1 MKTILITAALAAAF
15 GMAPALA
22 SETLAKTKQ
31 CFACHAVDKELSG
44 PSFKAIAKLH
54 KGTPGAEAKLT
65 DKIMKG
71 GAEHW
76 GDKVMPPAEAR
87 GIKTSEADAKRLA
100 KWVLRQ

>member
-15 GMAPALA
+15 GMTPAFA
-22 SETLAKTKQ
+22 SETLAKAKQ

-44 PSFKAIAKLH
+44 PSFKSIAKLH
-54 KGTPGAEAKLT
+54 KGTPDAVAKLA

-76 GDKVMPPAEAR
+76 GDKAMPSAEAR
-87 GIKTSEADAKRLA
+87 GVKTSGADAKRLA